1 MRLIS
6 RVFGRLSSKVSK
18 KVRLLGAI
26 ATFALVGTMVLQY
39 SKAATDGVALEAE
52 AGSLLGVITS
62 SDPDASNNSYVLF
75 NPTPAPTMPPMGGQI
90 PLDQLPKGIAGSD
103 QALIQGGAPSGSP
116 TPTATSA
123 FRIECGFSHMNYDD
137 PIVYPG
143 QQGRAHLHTFFGN
156 TGVNYASTY
165 NSLRT
170 TGNSTCSGGILNRS
184 AYWVPTLMN
193 GSTPI
198 APSRITTYYKSGW
211 PSVPFATIKH
221 IPSGLRMISGDA
233 TASTDQNP
241 AGRLFVEWLCVSGGG
256 TTPYI
261 PTCNAGD
268 EIQLIIGFPQCWDG
282 INLDSANHKSH
293 MAMPNSYSGSGCP
306 STHPVPIPHIEYLV
320 FWPVTAGNSANYR
333 LSSDMYSTSIRGGYS
348 AHADYMEGW
357 DPTIRDLFVDQCLV
371 AGKDCQ
377 VRWLGDGR
385 ALLDPAVSA
394 SKQELSNCK
403 CKTKA

>member
-1 MRLIS
+1 MITGVAL
-6 RVFGRLSSKVSK
+6 
-18 KVRLLGAI
+18 
-26 ATFALVGTMVLQY
+26 FALVGTVVLQLT
-39 SKAATDGVALEAE
+39 KAATNAVHIEAE
-52 AGSLLGVITS
+52 DGNFVNTLRVTDST
-62 SDPDASNNSYVLF
+62 ASGQQAIVFGQSATPTPTPTAPP
-75 NPTPAPTMPPMGGQI
+75 NPTPTPTGQI
-90 PLDQLPKGIAGSD
+90 PLDQLPTGIAGSG

-116 TPTATSA
+116 TPTSTSA

-143 QQGRAHLHTFFGN
+143 QQGRAHLHTYFGN
-156 TGVNYASTY
+156 KGANYTSTY

-211 PSVPFATIKH
+211 PSVPYATIKH
-221 IPSGLRMISGDA
+221 IPSGLRMIAGN
-233 TASTDQNP
+233 ASASADQNP
-241 AGRLFVEWLCVSGGG
+241 PGRVFLEWFCVSGGG
-256 TTPYI
+256 ATPYI

-268 EIQLIIGFPQCWDG
+268 EIELIIGFPQCWDG
-282 INLDSANHKSH
+282 VNLDSPDHKSH
-293 MAMPNSYSGSGCP
+293 MSMPNSYSGSGCP

-320 FWPVTAGNSANYR
+320 FWPVTSGNSANYR
-333 LSSDMYSTSIRGGYS
+333 LSSDAYSTTIRGGYS

-371 AGKDCQ
+371 VGKDCQ

-385 ALLDPAVSA
+385 TLVDPPGIG
-394 SKQELSNCK
+394 Q
-403 CKTKA
+403 